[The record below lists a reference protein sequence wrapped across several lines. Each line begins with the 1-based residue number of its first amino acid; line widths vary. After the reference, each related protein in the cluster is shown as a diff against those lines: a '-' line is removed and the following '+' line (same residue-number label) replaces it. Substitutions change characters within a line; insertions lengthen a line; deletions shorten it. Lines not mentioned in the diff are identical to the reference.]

1 MKTTYN
7 FMMALKNY
15 MPTILNPDTFDAK
28 LLLKF
33 RKSWKKNVVL
43 YSSKKR
49 TMGQFY
55 VLKIAPAFIFWKN
68 PGRHNLLLR
77 FTDL

>member
-33 RKSWKKNVVL
+33 RKS
-43 YSSKKR
+43 
-49 TMGQFY
+49 
-55 VLKIAPAFIFWKN
+55 
-68 PGRHNLLLR
+68 
-77 FTDL
+77 